1 MPDPTPVP
9 MPCAHRLDH
18 GALPSHVHPS
28 LARRGHHLAAT
39 WALGAALLLSA
50 CASPPRE
57 APLDPVRV
65 RQFEARAYAARTQ
78 ADTRELHEARVVQGE
93 VQHLVW
99 MQPAGAGPHPLV
111 VCLPGVGQS
120 AQALAA
126 LRRALAEAG
135 YVVLSWQVLPEDAR
149 LPSRPGEPQADVRA
163 WAQTRFAAAASQ
175 RRVALLAALM
185 ASLPASQAAGDPLLA
200 GVDLGHAALLGYELG
215 AWTAQQAEG
224 EEVLGVSVPESL
236 RLAFGAFVLVSPH
249 ASFEQGGFETRYRG
263 LRTPTLVLTS
273 EQDRDPL
280 GLVPE
285 PYLRTAP
292 FGGMPGGQQFML
304 MLRQATHADLGA
316 RTEGERLPAWDSER
330 PRGEPG
336 RGAMGDG
343 QGAGG
348 PDGGGGG
355 GGGRGGSGPGGGAG
369 GGPGGGGPGGARGGR
384 GGGGGESA
392 PASAAA
398 TQASPTLRA
407 MQASAMTAVT
417 LAFLDATL
425 QDDAVARTWLKAHAP
440 DWLNPVGDLFAK

>member
-1 MPDPTPVP
+1 MPDPSPVFLPCVRRTERAAPPLHRRPPPNRRPRFP
-9 MPCAHRLDH
+9 MAC
-18 GALPSHVHPS
+18 
-28 LARRGHHLAAT
+28 
-39 WALGAALLLSA
+39 WALGTALLLSA

-78 ADTRELHEARVVQGE
+78 ADTREVHEARVVQGE

-99 MQPAGAGPHPLV
+99 LRPSGPGPHPLV

-126 LRRALAEAG
+126 WRRALAEAG
-135 YVVLSWQVLPEDAR
+135 HVVLSWQALAEDAR
-149 LPSRPGEPQADVRA
+149 LPSRPGEPQVDAHA

-175 RRVALLAALM
+175 RRVTMLAALM

-200 GVDLGHAALLGYELG
+200 GVDLSRAALLGYELG

-224 EEVLGVSVPESL
+224 EQVAGVSVPEGL
-236 RLAFGAFVLVSPH
+236 RHAFRAFVLVSPY
-249 ASFEQGGFETRYRG
+249 ASFEQGAFETRYRG
-263 LRTPTLVLTS
+263 LQAPTLIVTS

-304 MLRQATHADLGA
+304 MLRQASHADLGA
-316 RTEGERLPAWDSER
+316 RTETERLPAWDSDR

-336 RGAMGDG
+336 RGGAGEG
-343 QGAGG
+343 EGAGG
-348 PDGGGGG
+348 PDGGG
-355 GGGRGGSGPGGGAG
+355 
-369 GGPGGGGPGGARGGR
+369 R
-384 GGGGGESA
+384 GGGG
-392 PASAAA
+392 
-398 TQASPTLRA
+398 
-407 MQASAMTAVT
+407 
-417 LAFLDATL
+417 
-425 QDDAVARTWLKAHAP
+425 
-440 DWLNPVGDLFAK
+440 